1 MLNCPS
7 RAFSSLDIWW
17 PSVLTHTSFYFCDD
31 DPIDPIPFGHL
42 ALLNSRPAII
52 SSPQITLC
60 YTTFRRSNSRD
71 NNLYLSEKTKDGKI
85 KTNPVSSHLLCLDTY
100 RGRPRLCKSWSADDQ
115 KFEKAQKQPLSD
127 TAFRNA
133 PSNIGWIGSQFI
145 QSPAFVCGAS
155 DTPKDQVAAPGGT
168 LFSAA
173 DQSAKKTLPVNAGG
187 KVSIIIGGNPGEG
200 FPHPT
205 GHLLA
210 YLGYCGSSSTAC
222 QNFDASKTDYHRI
235 QAEIDGISNKLR
247 KQYNSEQDGDRWDVP
262 IPKGIMD
269 GSYILRLEM
278 IAFDQ
283 SSPEEGHQDQYY
295 VFCGQIAIKGGTGS
309 SPAPDDDQ
317 PMIKVQSA
325 FKPGNI
331 SPKSLPSP
339 IKLAVS
345 SSAKDSKTIIQSKS
359 LDPEI
364 KDTKSSDSS
373 VTDSSDSKSK
383 VTSVCGD
390 RCYKK
395 KLTELKDLAPSCSA
409 DQFDCLCKSQA
420 FVKAYQ
426 SCCNDHCEGVQE
438 TQTAVNDIYNR
449 CASANSTSASDG
461 QSKSDSQ
468 SSTTQSPEA
477 NSTDLSKK
485 SSKAKDSKSSGN
497 GSKLPSACNGVCYK
511 AKTTSSELHH
521 LAPSCKVDDL
531 DCLCR
536 SHKWVCSY
544 AACAHDNCPSA
555 QEADKATD
563 EIYAICEAR
572 LSSTNRLPTTDYIPE
587 SLNPSSATK
596 SKSDK
601 CSQTCLRKISSSSN
615 CASPDNLNCI
625 CKSRSDVCAWAKC
638 AEDQCFDEVDAIRL
652 ASDQIYEQCS
662 KQ

>member
-1 MLNCPS
+1 MGRSKLILFPVIC
-7 RAFSSLDIWW
+7 F
-17 PSVLTHTSFYFCDD
+17 VL
-31 DPIDPIPFGHL
+31 IPTVAGHG
-42 ALLNSRPAII
+42 
-52 SSPQITLC
+52 
-60 YTTFRRSNSRD
+60 Y
-71 NNLYLSEKTKDGKI
+71 
-85 KTNPVSSHLLCLDTY
+85 V
-100 RGRPRLCKSWSADDQ
+100 KSWSADDQ

-438 TQTAVNDIYNR
+438 TQTAVNDIY
-449 CASANSTSASDG
+449 
-461 QSKSDSQ
+461 
-468 SSTTQSPEA
+468 
-477 NSTDLSKK
+477 TDALPLIRLLPRM
-485 SSKAKDSKSSGN
+485 AIERN
-497 GSKLPSACNGVCYK
+497 GSKATFSLQWSLYK

-521 LAPSCKVDDL
+521 LGPLVRSMTRLPFVDL
-531 DCLCR
+531 ISGSAHTLPVHMTTVPL
-536 SHKWVCSY
+536 HKKQIKS
-544 AACAHDNCPSA
+544 D
-555 QEADKATD
+555 D
-563 EIYAICEAR
+563 ENYAICEAR
-572 LSSTNRLPTTDYIPE
+572 LSSTKPITDTDYIPE

-601 CSQTCLRKISSSSN
+601 CSQTY
-615 CASPDNLNCI
+615 
-625 CKSRSDVCAWAKC
+625 VCAWAKC